1 MRLAR
6 LFFFISLIAALPC
19 SLFSLRTGAQAIETT
34 RLFQKREVVVELK
47 PGASIQDVNE
57 RKRTT
62 TIQQVYGTNFY
73 RLRVPSGKK
82 ETKWRKKLEKDPD
95 VLSAELNPVV
105 TNPSLFVRATVSFPD
120 GFATTGLTVD
130 DFNAQQRLFELLKL
144 EDVNLRS
151 RGAGVLVAV
160 IDSGV
165 DRAHPALGP
174 SLWTNPAERPDGVDN
189 DGDGLVDD
197 IAGWNFVDNNNDPGE
212 SAGDPRTTVA
222 GHGTFITGL
231 ILALAPDCQ
240 IMPIRAFPPS
250 GMSDAFTVASAV
262 KYAADHGANV
272 INLSLG
278 SSEPSDLL
286 ESAILDARQR
296 GIAVAAAV
304 GNDDS
309 AADPQFPSTLPEVI
323 ATAAID
329 LSSHKASFSNF
340 GGHVDVTA
348 PGVSLISAYPGEGG
362 YARWSGTS
370 FATPFAAAEAAL
382 LVAADP
388 RLPDVKNVIEGT
400 AVNIDDLN
408 PGLTGKLGKGRV
420 DPLAALQ
427 SLNSSGGTRPAADV
441 HSEIDL
447 SRGPVASDAFG
458 DASITVAGALQKF
471 TFAAY
476 RLSVRSDYTLVV
488 DGTAVTSN
496 ASASLGSLKLV
507 FSTEVGRLPLAGSL
521 NPVTNIRHVELRDAL
536 GRVVLEGR
544 FADDVTT
551 PPAGFVE
558 RDTRLV
564 ATVPFPA
571 AAGRS
576 TVRIEALDAN
586 ARREHLS
593 IEAEGLIP
601 DSQYRFI
608 VDGVSIGTA
617 VARSGFVRVH
627 LTSDGSSGK
636 LLPASLRPVIN
647 IKRVEVL
654 DANGLLV
661 LQGLFAPG
669 K

>member
-1 MRLAR
+1 MPA
-6 LFFFISLIAALPC
+6 
-19 SLFSLRTGAQAIETT
+19 
-34 RLFQKREVVVELK
+34 
-47 PGASIQDVNE
+47 
-57 RKRTT
+57 
-62 TIQQVYGTNFY
+62 
-73 RLRVPSGKK
+73 GKTA
-82 ETKWRKKLEKDPD
+82 TKWQKKLAKDPD

-120 GFATTGLTVD
+120 GFATTGLTVA

-144 EDVNLRS
+144 EEVNLRS

-165 DRAHPALGP
+165 DRTHPALGGN
-174 SLWTNPAERPDGVDN
+174 LWTNPAEQPDGIDN
-189 DGDGLVDD
+189 DGDGLIDD
-197 IAGWNFVDNNNDPGE
+197 IAGWNFVDGNNDPGE
-212 SAGDPRTTVA
+212 TAGDPRTTVA
-222 GHGTFITGL
+222 GHGTFIAGL
-231 ILALAPDCQ
+231 ILALAPDCK

-250 GMSDAFTVASAV
+250 GMSDAFTIASAV

-286 ESAILDARQR
+286 GSAILDARQR
-296 GIAVAAAV
+296 GITVAAAV

-309 AADPQFPSTLPEVI
+309 EADPQFPSTLAEVI

-329 LSSHKASFSNF
+329 LSSHKAFFSNF
-340 GGHVDVTA
+340 GGHVDVSA

-370 FATPFAAAEAAL
+370 FAAPFAAGAAAL
-382 LVAADP
+382 LIAADP
-388 RLPDVKNVIEGT
+388 RLPDVKSVIEGT
-400 AVNIDDLN
+400 AINIDDLN
-408 PGLTGKLGKGRV
+408 PGLAGKLGTGRI

-427 SLNSSGGTRPAADV
+427 SLNSGAATRPALDV
-441 HSEIDL
+441 HSEVDL
-447 SRGPVASDAFG
+447 SRGPAAGDAFG
-458 DASITVAGALQKF
+458 NASITVAGLTQKF

-476 RLSVRSDYTLVV
+476 RLAVRTDYALVV
-488 DGTAVTSN
+488 DGNVVASD
-496 ASASLGSLKLV
+496 ASASLGSLRLV
-507 FSTEVGRLPLAGSL
+507 FSTEAGRLPLAGPL
-521 NPVTNIRHVELRDAL
+521 NPVTKIRHVELRDAH

-544 FADDVTT
+544 FAEDVTS

-558 RDTRLV
+558 RDTRL
-564 ATVPFPA
+564 AAPVPFST
-571 AAGRS
+571 AAGHS
-576 TVRIEALDAN
+576 TVRIEAVNAN

-601 DSQYRFI
+601 GAQYRFV

-627 LTSDGSSGK
+627 LTSDGSSGQ
-636 LLPASLRPVIN
+636 LLPPILRPVIN

-661 LQGLFAPG
+661 LQGDFAAG